1 MYKKIGK
8 IIENVLVIISAL
20 LLLWAIVSYGEVCI
34 KNLDNPPTYSA
45 WNLFDILIRHYA

>member
-20 LLLWAIVSYGEVCI
+20 LLLWAVVSYGEICL

-45 WNLFDILIRHYA
+45 WNLFNLLIENA